1 MIKRLSLK
9 NQFIL
14 TFASVIFL
22 SLIST
27 ICSLVLL
34 YYFLSVYN
42 EKSVQPANYYE
53 KKVPSIEKFV
63 ELKGEKILE
72 VSFQKNLEKVI
83 PMEGITYQVINLRGN
98 KIYGTLDDQL
108 IENNKSIYEKVN
120 RSDQKGKVIT
130 KYLPILDKNR
140 MEGVLAVRYVLASS
154 IDYYIKY
161 IFLIILLIP
170 FLFLTLYSYV
180 FARRFGKELNKP
192 IKELSA
198 ASQKIKNQDL
208 DFEIKY
214 ESENEIG
221 VLIDSFNSMKEELKT
236 SLYLQ
241 WKLEQERR
249 DMVASI
255 AHDLRTPLTIILS
268 HVEVLMDPS
277 LNGQKRLPQYLQTI
291 KNNTQRVL
299 HLTEEMK
306 RVSEVDNPDFTLDIE
321 GVIPIEMLPEML
333 EEFKK
338 WAEDEEIKFTYSLN
352 RKPGEGNSEFALDPK
367 RLHQILTNLISNSI
381 RFTPVNGSIDVQVQ
395 IEKDM
400 MSFSISDTGKGFD
413 TKDLPF
419 LFSKFYQGDPSRNDQ
434 LHHGLGLY
442 IVKELVIKHGG
453 EIHARNNEPQ
463 GACIEFT
470 ISSINK

>member
-161 IFLIILLIP
+161 
-170 FLFLTLYSYV
+170 
-180 FARRFGKELNKP
+180 
-192 IKELSA
+192 
-198 ASQKIKNQDL
+198 
-208 DFEIKY
+208 
-214 ESENEIG
+214 
-221 VLIDSFNSMKEELKT
+221 
-236 SLYLQ
+236 
-241 WKLEQERR
+241 
-249 DMVASI
+249 
-255 AHDLRTPLTIILS
+255 
-268 HVEVLMDPS
+268 
-277 LNGQKRLPQYLQTI
+277 
-291 KNNTQRVL
+291 
-299 HLTEEMK
+299 
-306 RVSEVDNPDFTLDIE
+306 
-321 GVIPIEMLPEML
+321 
-333 EEFKK
+333 
-338 WAEDEEIKFTYSLN
+338 
-352 RKPGEGNSEFALDPK
+352 
-367 RLHQILTNLISNSI
+367 
-381 RFTPVNGSIDVQVQ
+381 
-395 IEKDM
+395 
-400 MSFSISDTGKGFD
+400 
-413 TKDLPF
+413 
-419 LFSKFYQGDPSRNDQ
+419 
-434 LHHGLGLY
+434 
-442 IVKELVIKHGG
+442 
-453 EIHARNNEPQ
+453 
-463 GACIEFT
+463 
-470 ISSINK
+470 